1 MRAYWFKT
9 PEIVQKLF
17 SDLTWRIQTK
27 QKTIFLTFD
36 DGPVSDF
43 TPWVLDMLKAYH
55 AKATFFCVGE
65 NVKRNPDIYQKI
77 RDEDHVIGNHTQNHL
92 QGWKTSTADYIENI
106 FEAEN
111 HLKEPGRHKLFRPPH
126 GKIKP
131 AQVHQL
137 KKRGYQIIMWDVLS
151 GDFDQSLSKEH
162 CLKATLKNIQN
173 GSIVVFHDSSKAF
186 KNLSYVLPRVL
197 EHFSTKGFEFKSINK
212 E

>member
-43 TPWVLDMLKAYH
+43 TPWVLDTLKTYQ

-77 RDEDHVIGNHTQNHL
+77 REEDHVIGNHTQNHL

-106 FEAEN
+106 LKAETQ
-111 HLKEPGRHKLFRPPH
+111 LKEPGRAKLFRPPH

-131 AQVHQL
+131 GQVHKL
-137 KKRGYQIIMWDVLS
+137 KKKGYQIIMWDVLS
-151 GDFDQSLSKEH
+151 GDFDQSLSKER
-162 CLKATLKNIQN
+162 CLQATLKNIQN
-173 GSIVVFHDSSKAF
+173 GSIVVFHDSSKSF

-197 EHFSTKGFEFKSINK
+197 EHFSKRGFEFKGI
-212 E
+212 ERV